1 MLPNFKYSMNTFI
14 STNRIFI
21 NPLIKLPS
29 KSTNLIFET
38 NTATESPHFNQRTR
52 RDIHV
57 KRSFS
62 LSKKKKKIQQQHRN
76 GERKFIG
83 KRDSLIILSRWN
95 LINECFE
102 YSRQRETERQKPK
115 FQLTAG
121 RKFIGGGGGKVC
133 LVCLQPRIYSAK
145 TSTGKVKKQ
154 RARDRAS
161 FSLDFTRM
169 FKYKKQGWRKYRD
182 KGNTPPAPSTA
193 FLIIRLWRCT
203 TRPFP
208 YISFRFFPL
217 FPVFPP
223 SLPKATTHVSRLTN
237 NFETGTQKF
246 QRLCSR

>member
-62 LSKKKKKIQQQHRN
+62 PKKKIQQQHRN

-95 LINECFE
+95 LINEYFE
-102 YSRQRETERQKPK
+102 YSRQRERERQKPK

-121 RKFIGGGGGKVC
+121 RKFIGGESLPC
-133 LVCLQPRIYSAK
+133 L
-145 TSTGKVKKQ
+145 
-154 RARDRAS
+154 
-161 FSLDFTRM
+161 
-169 FKYKKQGWRKYRD
+169 
-182 KGNTPPAPSTA
+182 PSTSHI
-193 FLIIRLWRCT
+193 FGENIDRQGE
-203 TRPFP
+203 
-208 YISFRFFPL
+208 
-217 FPVFPP
+217 
-223 SLPKATTHVSRLTN
+223 KATS
-237 NFETGTQKF
+237 EG
-246 QRLCSR
+246 SS

>member
-1 MLPNFKYSMNTFI
+1 MNTFI
-14 STNRIFI
+14 STNHISSI

-62 LSKKKKKIQQQHRN
+62 LSKKKKKKKIQQQHRN

-121 RKFIGGGGGKVC
+121 RKFIEGGGGKVC

-182 KGNTPPAPSTA
+182 KGNTLPAPSTA
-193 FLIIRLWRCT
+193 FLIIRLWQRAPFRISLSVSSLSFLFSLLPSQ
-203 TRPFP
+203 RPRYAF
-208 YISFRFFPL
+208 
-217 FPVFPP
+217 
-223 SLPKATTHVSRLTN
+223 HV
-237 NFETGTQKF
+237 
-246 QRLCSR
+246 